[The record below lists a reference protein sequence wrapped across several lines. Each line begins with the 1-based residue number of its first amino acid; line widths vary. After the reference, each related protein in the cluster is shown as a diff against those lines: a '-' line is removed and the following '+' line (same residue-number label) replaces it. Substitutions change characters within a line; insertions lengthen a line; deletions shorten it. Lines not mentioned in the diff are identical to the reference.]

1 MTYRTAV
8 RCAMPGPEVA
18 RRSAGNRNISPQP
31 VVRAGRQYID
41 NRLYI
46 PSGREVPEMNAAVIS
61 GLLAGYGIAM
71 PVGAIAIFLIRLG
84 AAACLC
90 IGAAAGLG
98 AATLDGGFA
107 LAAVAGL
114 ARQVQAVAGP
124 LRWAA
129 GALLAAVAA
138 WMAVA
143 AVRRYRSPATIA
155 RVGLALHT
163 PLRAY
168 TALAAIT
175 AVNPLTVIYWAALLL
190 GRQASTAAFTPAE
203 AGAFVGAVVAAS
215 ASWQLVLVSGGRL
228 IGRLATSRRG
238 MLAISLASS
247 LLITGIAAQTL
258 SQ

>member
-1 MTYRTAV
+1 M
-8 RCAMPGPEVA
+8 
-18 RRSAGNRNISPQP
+18 N
-31 VVRAGRQYID
+31 VV
-41 NRLYI
+41 
-46 PSGREVPEMNAAVIS
+46 VIS

-107 LAAVAGL
+107 LAAVAGGAGL

-143 AVRRYRSPATIA
+143 AVRRYRSPAAIP
-155 RVGLALHT
+155 RVGLALRT

-175 AVNPLTVIYWAALLL
+175 AVNPLTVIYWATLVL
-190 GRQASTAAFTPAE
+190 GRQASAAPLTPAE

>member
-1 MTYRTAV
+1 
-8 RCAMPGPEVA
+8 
-18 RRSAGNRNISPQP
+18 
-31 VVRAGRQYID
+31 
-41 NRLYI
+41 
-46 PSGREVPEMNAAVIS
+46 MNAVVIS

-107 LAAVAGL
+107 LAAVAGGAGL

-143 AVRRYRSPATIA
+143 AVRRYRSPATIP
-155 RVGLALHT
+155 RVGLVLRT

-175 AVNPLTVIYWAALLL
+175 AVNPLTVIYWAALVL
-190 GRQASTAAFTPAE
+190 GRQASAATFTPAE

-215 ASWQLVLVSGGRL
+215 ASWQMVLVSGGRL

-247 LLITGIAAQTL
+247 LLITGIAARTL

>member
-1 MTYRTAV
+1 MD
-8 RCAMPGPEVA
+8 GGG
-18 RRSAGNRNISPQP
+18 RRSPLP
-31 VVRAGRQYID
+31 
-41 NRLYI
+41 
-46 PSGREVPEMNAAVIS
+46 
-61 GLLAGYGIAM
+61 LARGHTPG
-71 PVGAIAIFLIRLG
+71 GAG
-84 AAACLC
+84 AA
-90 IGAAAGLG
+90 
-98 AATLDGGFA
+98 
-107 LAAVAGL
+107 
-114 ARQVQAVAGP
+114 
-124 LRWAA
+124 
-129 GALLAAVAA
+129 
-138 WMAVA
+138 
-143 AVRRYRSPATIA
+143 
-155 RVGLALHT
+155 H

-238 MLAISLASS
+238 MLAVSLASS

>member
-1 MTYRTAV
+1 
-8 RCAMPGPEVA
+8 
-18 RRSAGNRNISPQP
+18 
-31 VVRAGRQYID
+31 
-41 NRLYI
+41 
-46 PSGREVPEMNAAVIS
+46 MNAAVIS

-107 LAAVAGL
+107 LAAVAGGAGL

-129 GALLAAVAA
+129 SALLAAVAA
-138 WMAVA
+138 WTAVA
-143 AVRRYRSPATIA
+143 AARRYRSPAAIP
-155 RVGLALHT
+155 RVGLALRT

-175 AVNPLTVIYWAALLL
+175 AVNPLTVIYWATLVL
-190 GRQASTAAFTPAE
+190 GRQASAAPLTPAE

-247 LLITGIAAQTL
+247 LLIIGIAARTL

>member
-1 MTYRTAV
+1 
-8 RCAMPGPEVA
+8 
-18 RRSAGNRNISPQP
+18 
-31 VVRAGRQYID
+31 
-41 NRLYI
+41 
-46 PSGREVPEMNAAVIS
+46 MNAAVIS

-107 LAAVAGL
+107 LAAVAGGAGL

-143 AVRRYRSPATIA
+143 AVRRCRSPAAIP

-175 AVNPLTVIYWAALLL
+175 AVNPLTVIYWAALVL
-190 GRQASTAAFTPAE
+190 GRQAAAAAFTPAE

-247 LLITGIAAQTL
+247 LLITGVAARTL

>member
-1 MTYRTAV
+1 MATAAKTTSAASSNV
-8 RCAMPGPEVA
+8 LAAQPAGRWAMPGPEVA

-46 PSGREVPEMNAAVIS
+46 PSGREVPEMNAVVIS

-107 LAAVAGL
+107 LAAVAGGAGL
-114 ARQVQAVAGP
+114 ARQVQAVAG
-124 LRWAA
+124 
-129 GALLAAVAA
+129 
-138 WMAVA
+138 
-143 AVRRYRSPATIA
+143 VRRYRSPATIA

-228 IGRLATSRRG
+228 IGRLASSRRG

>member
-46 PSGREVPEMNAAVIS
+46 PSGREVPEMNAVVIS

-107 LAAVAGL
+107 LAAVAGGAGL

-143 AVRRYRSPATIA
+143 AVRRYRSPATIP
-155 RVGLALHT
+155 RVGLVLRT

-175 AVNPLTVIYWAALLL
+175 AIYWAAVVL
-190 GRQASTAAFTPAE
+190 GRQASAATFTPAE

-215 ASWQLVLVSGGRL
+215 ASWQMVLVSGGRL

-238 MLAISLASS
+238 MLAI
-247 LLITGIAAQTL
+247 
-258 SQ
+258 

>member
-1 MTYRTAV
+1 
-8 RCAMPGPEVA
+8 
-18 RRSAGNRNISPQP
+18 
-31 VVRAGRQYID
+31 
-41 NRLYI
+41 
-46 PSGREVPEMNAAVIS
+46 MNAAVIS

-90 IGAAAGLG
+90 IGTAAGLG

-107 LAAVAGL
+107 LAAVAGGAGL

-124 LRWAA
+124 LRGAA

-143 AVRRYRSPATIA
+143 AVRRYRSPATIP
-155 RVGLALHT
+155 RVGLVLRT

-175 AVNPLTVIYWAALLL
+175 AVNPLTVIYWAALVL
-190 GRQASTAAFTPAE
+190 GRQASAATFTPAE

-215 ASWQLVLVSGGRL
+215 ASWQMVLVSGGRL

-247 LLITGIAAQTL
+247 LLITGIAARTL

>member
-1 MTYRTAV
+1 
-8 RCAMPGPEVA
+8 
-18 RRSAGNRNISPQP
+18 
-31 VVRAGRQYID
+31 
-41 NRLYI
+41 
-46 PSGREVPEMNAAVIS
+46 
-61 GLLAGYGIAM
+61 
-71 PVGAIAIFLIRLG
+71 
-84 AAACLC
+84 
-90 IGAAAGLG
+90 
-98 AATLDGGFA
+98 
-107 LAAVAGL
+107 
-114 ARQVQAVAGP
+114 
-124 LRWAA
+124 
-129 GALLAAVAA
+129 
-138 WMAVA
+138 MAVA
-143 AVRRYRSPATIA
+143 AARRYRPPAAIP
-155 RVGLALHT
+155 RVRLALRT

-238 MLAISLASS
+238 MLAVSLASS